1 MSTDPLSGS
10 ESQITLTRTIDAPVE
25 DVFAAFTDP
34 ALLEQWQADEVDVEP
49 FEGGR
54 YRYVTEGDED
64 EPGPHEVSGEYLEFV
79 ENKRLKMS
87 WVYTSPDEDEEAAI
101 YVVEIDFKR
110 LPDERTSIT
119 ITESGASHADAE
131 SRIFSIEAWSA
142 AIEHLADLIE

>member
-1 MSTDPLSGS
+1 MPTDPLSGS
-10 ESQITLTRTIDAPVE
+10 ESQITLTRTIDAPVD

-87 WVYTSPDEDEEAAI
+87 WVYKAPEDADEAI
-101 YVVEIDFKR
+101 YLVEIDFKR
-110 LPDERTSIT
+110 LPDDRTSIT